1 MAIFQIYNEDM
12 KGRTNGR
19 GRPRK
24 SADDV
29 KSKSIL
35 LRLGGSEKEGFSN
48 AATVAGI
55 PLSVWMRE
63 RLRRA
68 ATRELGEA
76 GRQIPF
82 LA

>member
-1 MAIFQIYNEDM
+1 MN
-12 KGRTNGR
+12 GRTNGR

-24 SADDV
+24 RADDV

-35 LRLGGSEKEGFSN
+35 LRLGDSEKEGFVR

-55 PLSVWMRE
+55 PLAVWMRE
-63 RLRRA
+63 RLRQA

-82 LA
+82 LG